1 MKRNLEIK
9 IRFTRSELDALNKK
23 ARKTGMSREGYCR
36 AALNGAVVRE
46 APPVEYYALI
56 RELKR
61 IGGNIDQILK
71 IANSRGLLDVP
82 TLRKALENNRAVEK
96 SIREAFFPLEG

>member
-46 APPVEYYALI
+46 
-56 RELKR
+56 
-61 IGGNIDQILK
+61 
-71 IANSRGLLDVP
+71 RGRFLEP
-82 TLRKALENNRAVEK
+82 LRTGVRRAE
-96 SIREAFFPLEG
+96 RQGTEADRRQHRPDPEDCEFPWITGCTDTPESVGE

>member
-1 MKRNLEIK
+1 MVL
-9 IRFTRSELDALNKK
+9 RFSKSELDALTKK
-23 ARKTGMSREGYCR
+23 ARKTNLSRESFCR
-36 AALNGAVVRE
+36 AVLNGAVVRE

-82 TLRKALENNRAVEK
+82 ALRKALEDNRAVEK

>member
-23 ARKTGMSREGYCR
+23 AKKTGMSREGYCR
-36 AALNGAVVRE
+36 ATLNGAVVRE

-82 TLRKALENNRAVEK
+82 ALRKALEDNRAVEK
-96 SIREAFFPLEG
+96 SIREAFFPLEA

>member
-1 MKRNLEIK
+1 MKRNCSMVL
-9 IRFTRSELDALNKK
+9 RFSRSELDALTKK
-23 ARKTGMSREGYCR
+23 ARKTNLSRESFCR
-36 AALNGAVVRE
+36 AVLNGAVVRE
-46 APPVEYYALI
+46 SPPVEYYALI

-82 TLRKALENNRAVEK
+82 ALRKALEDNRAVEK